1 MKMTVKIWEQHVAAA
16 RQQKVSTKTYANQHD
31 LSPSIFYYCQRK
43 LQANANVRGVSRQ
56 IRPSQHTSKFVA
68 LRVASAHIVS
78 THCLVLVVNEED
90 HVVAEKRVPYDLAKI
105 IGFIERA
112 ERIWQVSSLIGT
124 D

>member
-1 MKMTVKIWEQHVAAA
+1 MKYCGI
-16 RQQKVSTKTYANQHD
+16 D
-31 LSPSIFYYCQRK
+31 LYSY
-43 LQANANVRGVSRQ
+43 N
-56 IRPSQHTSKFVA
+56 
-68 LRVASAHIVS
+68 
-78 THCLVLVVNEED
+78 CLVLVVNEED